1 MWALHSTGRLLEGHI
16 ASRFCVAIKLSL
28 KGLYCAVCSAYSLSK
43 LSYLFVLLAELVHK
57 LLYQPCELG
66 WRCFLLGTTLVD
78 CRFEHLALP
87 S

>member
-1 MWALHSTGRLLEGHI
+1 M
-16 ASRFCVAIKLSL
+16 AIKLSL
-28 KGLYCAVCSAYSLSK
+28 KGLYCAVCSTYSLSK

-57 LLYQPCELG
+57 LLYKPCELG
-66 WRCFLLGTTLVD
+66 WCCFLLGTALTD